1 MTEQEIAEARDIGA
15 TVDAESM
22 INEILAFCDHG
33 VDGRDLLPVAEY
45 KADPQRI
52 IGHQPGIARA
62 KLANRHGR
70 QTAHMAAG
78 LAQFLARRYAPG
90 VLDDGDLDKVEA
102 ALARVISSMI
112 AAQKYELC
120 EFYYFRHPDLR
131 PGFEELAGAVIEGA
145 AEMYPEAWA
154 YLQTVAGQKMCKT
167 EAEWQALSTKGYYT
181 LADGTVIGFNGIGG
195 APFYSLNTATGALR
209 MPDIRGMY
217 PEAAGFDSLNVGA
230 ARIDTMRQLSGGI
243 QAYEGGVTTGAAAFR
258 AASGVFGLYGDTF
271 YYGMG
276 TVAGVGAAHYPRT
289 GADFF
294 ASRQAPVSS
303 AFAPRHYGAL
313 ACAWLGLPHAAD

>member
-1 MTEQEIAEARDIGA
+1 MTEQDIAEARDIGA

-154 YLQTVAGQKMCKT
+154 YLQTVAGQKLCKT

-195 APFYSLNTATGALR
+195 VPFYSLNTATGALR

-217 PEAAGFDSLNVGA
+217 PEAAGFDSLNVGGIWPDRIRNITADWGNTHPTA
-230 ARIDTMRQLSGGI
+230 AN
-243 QAYEGGVTTGAAAFR
+243 AVTHGAAYWFAYNLNSVVGL
-258 AASGVFGLYGDTF
+258 AAS
-271 YYGMG
+271 
-276 TVAGVGAAHYPRT
+276 A
-289 GADFF
+289 
-294 ASRQAPVSS
+294 
-303 AFAPRHYGAL
+303 
-313 ACAWLGLPHAAD
+313 